1 MMNTTRKMFQVRQ
14 GQYLL
19 LFACFS
25 IAYMQR
31 LDITVAIV
39 AMTDRFSANPD
50 FPEFPWDLKTKSKIL
65 SAFFWGYFILQIPG
79 GVLARKFGPKPVLTT
94 AIFVGSCAS
103 LLIPKC
109 AEFFDWP
116 VVSALQFI
124 QGLSQGLV
132 HPSVYT
138 HISQWSPV
146 NERSRAVGIVFS
158 GQQFGS
164 VICLLL
170 TGHLASS
177 VLGWPSVFYKSGI
190 LGLLW
195 TTAWLVWGA
204 ESPASHKT
212 ITLEERSFIGL
223 NTAVTDKSEK
233 VDSKIPWKAILTSR
247 PVIVLSLANICNNWV
262 FWSLV
267 TLLPSFLSSVYGF
280 NIKNNSYFSTLPHL
294 SMFVLAIIFGAIS
307 DTILRK
313 KLLSVN
319 ANRKLWNS
327 VAQWG
332 GAVAMFSIAIFRDS
346 QTITLIMMTVGLAI
360 NSAIYLGFISNPMD
374 LSPNYAGILMGLTN
388 CLSNVASTL
397 APLFAGF
404 IIKDEKN
411 ADEWAIIFY
420 TCAFILVFSNAV
432 FLIFGSTKIQKW
444 NSLKNVG

>member
-1 MMNTTRKMFQVRQ
+1 MLQVRQ

-19 LFACFS
+19 LFICFS

-50 FPEFPWDLKTKSKIL
+50 YPEFPWSLKTKSKVL

-79 GVLARKFGPKPVLTT
+79 GILARKFGPKPVLTT
-94 AIFVGSCAS
+94 AVFVGSCAS

-109 AEFFDWP
+109 AELFDWP
-116 VVSALQFI
+116 VVFALQFI

-146 NERSRAVGIVFS
+146 NERSRAVGFVFC

-164 VICLLL
+164 VVCLLL
-170 TGHLASS
+170 SGHLASS
-177 VLGWPSVFYKSGI
+177 VLGWPSVYYKSGI
-190 LGLLW
+190 IGLLW
-195 TTAWLVWGA
+195 TIAWVLWGVT
-204 ESPASHKT
+204 SPASHKS
-212 ITLEERSFIGL
+212 ISLEERSFIGT
-223 NTAVTDKSEK
+223 NSGVDDKNKK
-233 VDSKIPWKAILTSR
+233 VKGIPWKAILTSR
-247 PVIVLSLANICNNWV
+247 PVLVMTLANVCNNWV

-267 TLLPSFLSSVYGF
+267 TLFPSFLSAVYGF

-294 SMFVLAIIFGAIS
+294 SMFVMALVFGAIS

-313 KLLSVN
+313 KLLTIN

-332 GAVAMFSIAIFRDS
+332 GAVALFCIAMFRDS
-346 QTITLIMMTVGLAI
+346 QTITLIMMTVGLAV
-360 NSAIYLGFISNPMD
+360 NSATFLGFLSNHMD
-374 LSPNYAGILMGLTN
+374 LSPNYSGILMGFTN
-388 CLSNVASTL
+388 CLSNIASMV

-404 IIKDEKN
+404 MVKDEKN
-411 ADEWAIIFY
+411 ADEWAVIFY
-420 TCAFILVFSNAV
+420 TAAVIFIISNSI
-432 FLIFGSTKIQKW
+432 FLIFGSTKVQRW
-444 NSLKNVG
+444 NSPD